1 VGINANKIKT
11 APKNSGPVQETA
23 IKLCGFGGQGII
35 LSGVMIGKAAVIY
48 DGLQA
53 TFTQSYGPE
62 ARGGACSASVIVSEN
77 RTEYPFVEN
86 ADILVAMSQVAYN
99 KYIKQLKQGSLLV
112 IDSNLVDPHSVPEG
126 VAVRGV
132 PSTAFAEQLGNK
144 IVANVVMLGFFTAVS
159 GRITRKSMEKVVTE
173 TVPKR
178 FVELNMKAFGMGY
191 EHASKDEQKSYRERR
206 NSEH

>member
-1 VGINANKIKT
+1 VGTNANKSKSSVKET
-11 APKNSGPVQETA
+11 GTVTETA

-35 LSGVMIGKAAVIY
+35 LSGLMIGKAAAIY

-62 ARGGACSASVIVSEN
+62 ARGGECSASVIVSDS
-77 RTEYPFVEN
+77 RADYPFVEA
-86 ADILVAMSQVAYN
+86 ADILVALSQAAYN
-99 KYIKQLKQGSLLV
+99 KYVKQLKQGGLLI

-126 VAVRGV
+126 ITVRGV

-144 IVANVVMLGFFTAVS
+144 IVANVVMLGFFTSVS
-159 GRITRKSMEKVVTE
+159 GKVSRKSMEKVISK

-178 FVELNMKAFGMGY
+178 FIELNMKAFAMGY
-191 EHASKDEQKSYRERR
+191 DYADKAESFCKQG
-206 NSEH
+206 